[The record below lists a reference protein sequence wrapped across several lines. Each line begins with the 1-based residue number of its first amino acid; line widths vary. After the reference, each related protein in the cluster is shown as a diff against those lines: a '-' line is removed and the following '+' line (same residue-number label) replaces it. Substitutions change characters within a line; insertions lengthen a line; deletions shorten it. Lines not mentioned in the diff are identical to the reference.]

1 MKLSAPLY
9 ALKHQARVLSRN
21 EGIPLHQALDRVA
34 QREGYRAWSLLAAK
48 APTQEPLA
56 TLLKQL
62 QPGEL
67 MLLGSRRGQG
77 KTRLSLEL
85 AIQTLRHGGHAAF
98 FTLDFTP
105 TEVADC
111 FKALGADMGE
121 FGERFLLDDSDQICA
136 DYILAQLA
144 SVPAPTLVV
153 IDYLQLLDQR
163 RETPELMNQVQQL
176 RAFARERQVAI
187 LFLSQIDRR
196 YDVSSTPSPSIRDI
210 RLPNPLD
217 LGLFDKLYF
226 LHEGK
231 LQAMT
236 RTT

>member
-1 MKLSAPLY
+1 MTLSAPIY
-9 ALKHQARVLSRN
+9 ALKQQAKVLSRN
-21 EGIPLHQALDRVA
+21 EGIPLSQALDQVA
-34 QREGYRAWSLLAAK
+34 QQEGFRTWSLLSAK
-48 APTQEPLA
+48 ATTRKPLSTLQEL
-56 TLLKQL
+56 L

-67 MLLGSRRGQG
+67 VLLGSRRGQG

-85 AIQTLRHGGHAAF
+85 AIETLRHGGHAAF

-111 FKALGADMGE
+111 FKALGAELGE

-136 DYILAQLA
+136 GYILAKLA
-144 SVPAPTLVV
+144 TAPPSTLVI

-163 RETPELMNQVQQL
+163 RETPELMQQVQQL

-196 YDVSSTPSPSIRDI
+196 YDASSTPRPSLSDI

-217 LGLFDKLYF
+217 LRLFDKLYF
-226 LHEGK
+226 LHEGE
-231 LQAMT
+231 LQAMSP
-236 RTT
+236 TT